1 MKTTGSPQE
10 LASLYKRMAAAMA
23 QLKRLPKRGRNERFN
38 YAYVTDS
45 DVLDAVRSA
54 LGSAGIGFFTDVV
67 DIDRSRSIPTRSGE
81 LAVTELTVDAMFA
94 DSETGAT
101 VTVTWLS
108 EAMDGQDKGI
118 NKALTGAVKYG
129 LLKTLLISTGEDDPD
144 DEAQPE
150 DKGNGQKAEDKD
162 DGRKRKPKRPM
173 SPEFIKEHIA
183 NIVESGNHALASEAQ
198 RGLIAS
204 KMEECFAGDSEAKQ
218 KRYKVTWWLSG
229 ITSTGE
235 MTKAHADGY
244 LKWLLAQQEKDDTGD
259 YPLHPKAPVE
269 AAAIY
274 REALKDEGQPEFAE
288 LTQGP
293 PDA

>member
-129 LLKTLLISTGEDDPD
+129 LLKTLLVSTGEDDPD
-144 DEAQPE
+144 SEAATG
-150 DKGNGQKAEDKD
+150 DKGNGQKESTLHWID
-162 DGRKRKPKRPM
+162 DPKVRPRFWKWARD
-173 SPEFIKEHIA
+173 E
-183 NIVESGNHALASEAQ
+183 
-198 RGLIAS
+198 RGLTDTDVHAALNVKS
-204 KMEECFAGDSEAKQ
+204 VKDYTGTMEQAKMLIEAWPKEEP
-218 KRYKVTWWLSG
+218 
-229 ITSTGE
+229 
-235 MTKAHADGY
+235 AD
-244 LKWLLAQQEKDDTGD
+244 A
-259 YPLHPKAPVE
+259 
-269 AAAIY
+269 
-274 REALKDEGQPEFAE
+274 
-288 LTQGP
+288 
-293 PDA
+293 